1 MLNDLYDQLDLYRA
15 KFKDSLSIVT
25 MNLDDE
31 EIVKS
36 LLGKIK
42 KAIRTGEKLSD
53 ADIGVRLSE
62 DVFY

>member
-25 MNLDDE
+25 MDLDDE
-31 EIVKS
+31 DVVKS

-42 KAIRTGEKLSD
+42 KAIKTGKKLSD
-53 ADIGVRLSE
+53 ADIGVRLSK
-62 DVFY
+62 DILY